1 MTRIKWIAALA
12 VAACLVTWSG
22 QSSHA
27 QMPPLPIGWEI
38 LSCNSDGTYTCRPW
52 CDWEICCDD

>member
-38 LSCNSDGTYTCRPW
+38 LSCNM
-52 CDWEICCDD
+52 